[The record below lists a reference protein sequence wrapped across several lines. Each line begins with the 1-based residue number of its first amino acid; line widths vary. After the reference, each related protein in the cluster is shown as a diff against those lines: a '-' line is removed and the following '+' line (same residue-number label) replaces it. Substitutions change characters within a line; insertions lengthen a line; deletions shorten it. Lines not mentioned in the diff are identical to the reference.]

1 MVEDPQKTQVKLT
14 EEHQTRV
21 KISDKDPRTPG
32 HQNAVEAS
40 LERKAREEGQN
51 LGDAGVKAEPA
62 KNTEVSAPA
71 ASAQE
76 QNRGPDQGHGRG

>member
-1 MVEDPQKTQVKLT
+1 MVEDPQKTQKQLT
-14 EEHQTRV
+14 EEYQKRV
-21 KISDKDPRTPG
+21 QISDQDPVTPG

-40 LERKAREEGQN
+40 LEREAREEGQN
-51 LGDAGVKAEPA
+51 LSHAGVKAEPA
-62 KNTEVSAPA
+62 KNTGVSAPA